1 MTSLPDALMVRAKA
15 LKLHGLLAH
24 WEDIATTPWVAPLIA
39 WEEDERARRG
49 LERRLGNAHL
59 GLAGGGAPPALAA
72 SPGRVRAPPTAHR

>member
-59 GLAGGGAPPALAA
+59 GRFKPLVDPMRPQRHRGPDGPTL
-72 SPGRVRAPPTAHR
+72 SP